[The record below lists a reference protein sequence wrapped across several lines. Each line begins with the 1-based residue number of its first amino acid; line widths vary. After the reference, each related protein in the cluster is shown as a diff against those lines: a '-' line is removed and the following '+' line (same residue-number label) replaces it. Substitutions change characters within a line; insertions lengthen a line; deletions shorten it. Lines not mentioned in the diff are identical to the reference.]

1 MRKIDEQKKKITEAA
16 AARIRQLRLEKGCS
30 QEEVSLTV
38 GINPAYYG
46 QVERGLKCP
55 TIDTLYKISLALDVS
70 LPELMRVDMGAVQSS
85 ELERLKN
92 LLALVPSEKREQVF
106 AAFES
111 IVKLLTETKGAV
123 SPQPLFRLFPIFQW
137 KINEIATFASSI

>member
-30 QEEVSLTV
+30 QAEVSLTA

-46 QVERGLKCP
+46 QVEHGLKCP

-85 ELERLKN
+85 EIERLKN
-92 LLALVPSEKREQVF
+92 LLALVPSEKREQVI

-111 IVKLLTETKGAV
+111 IVKLLT
-123 SPQPLFRLFPIFQW
+123 
-137 KINEIATFASSI
+137 

>member
-1 MRKIDEQKKKITEAA
+1 MKIDEQKKKITEAV
-16 AARIRQLRLEKGCS
+16 AARIRQLRLEKGFS
-30 QEEVSLTV
+30 QEEVSLTA

-70 LPELMRVDMGAVQSS
+70 LPELLRVDMGTVQSS
-85 ELERLKN
+85 EIERLKN

-106 AAFES
+106 TAFES
-111 IVKLLTETKGAV
+111 IVKLLA
-123 SPQPLFRLFPIFQW
+123 
-137 KINEIATFASSI
+137 

>member
-1 MRKIDEQKKKITEAA
+1 MKYNAYRELIHAENSYSINKKMLIGGEEDRRTEEKITEAA

-30 QEEVSLTV
+30 QEEVSLTA

-70 LPELMRVDMGAVQSS
+70 LPELVRVDMSAVQSS
-85 ELERLKN
+85 EIERIKN
-92 LLALVPSEKREQVF
+92 LLASVPSEKREQVF

-111 IVKLLTETKGAV
+111 IVKLLA
-123 SPQPLFRLFPIFQW
+123 
-137 KINEIATFASSI
+137 